1 MPIGDLLA
9 QITGQPNDHDGK
21 PAYDERN
28 TLKRKSDSQIQRP
41 LSTARENL
49 RSESTIRK
57 TVSPNKSAIS
67 NPKLSETKQSR
78 DVSSGTNRKPL
89 VLSNSKAIPDL
100 QNRESKQP
108 KKGSYAEIMARG
120 KAAHA
125 ILGQVGRITHKNI
138 ERPPSKREREEKKTL
153 KSLKKSKTSNS
164 NGLSGRL
171 GNGKERNTGKV
182 TPEPPKRIK
191 KSALA
196 TTGYTGTARPK
207 TNSLPRSSR
216 VSGSG
221 STRKDLDEKRI
232 SSKSKN
238 RYLSEDDDD
247 DEEEEEEYSEEDQ
260 HYESDLSD
268 MEADA
273 FEVDEEEEIAAK
285 IARREDAE
293 ALAEENRLKRE
304 KEAKRKKLAAMA
316 KSRSERRY

>member
-1 MPIGDLLA
+1 MPLIFKYIGDLLA
-9 QITGQPNDHDGK
+9 QITGQPNFDSEK
-21 PAYDERN
+21 PVYDDKN
-28 TLKRKSDSQIQRP
+28 LLNRKSNGQTQRP
-41 LSTARENL
+41 LTTAQGNSRPEGTT
-49 RSESTIRK
+49 RI
-57 TVSPNKSAIS
+57 TVPTSKSAT
-67 NPKLSETKQSR
+67 PKSSETSLSR
-78 DVSSGTNRKPL
+78 DVSMGTNKKPL
-89 VLSNSKAIPDL
+89 GSSNSKAVPNL
-100 QNRESKQP
+100 QNRETKQP

-138 ERPPSKREREEKKTL
+138 ERPLSKREREEKKTYMA
-153 KSLKKSKTSNS
+153 LKKPKTSAS
-164 NGLSGRL
+164 NDNPLRLNHKKERHSGR
-171 GNGKERNTGKV
+171 V

-191 KSALA
+191 KAALA

-207 TNSLPRSSR
+207 TSGLPRSSR
-216 VSGSG
+216 FSGSD
-221 STRKDLDEKRI
+221 STRKDLNEMRR
-232 SSKSKN
+232 SSKPTN
-238 RYLSEDDDD
+238 RYLSDD
-247 DEEEEEEYSEEDQ
+247 EEEEEYSEEDQ

-316 KSRSERRY
+316 KSRSGRR

>member
-1 MPIGDLLA
+1 MLIFTYIGDLLA
-9 QITGQPNDHDGK
+9 QITGQPNSDSEKLAHN
-21 PAYDERN
+21 ERN
-28 TLKRKSDSQIQRP
+28 LLKRKSDSQTQKP
-41 LSTARENL
+41 LSTARENS
-49 RSESTIRK
+49 RPESITRK
-57 TVSPNKSAIS
+57 TVQSSKSSIS
-67 NPKLSETKQSR
+67 NPKFSETKLSK
-78 DVSSGTNRKPL
+78 DVSSGTNKKPL
-89 VLSNSKAIPDL
+89 VSSNSKTVPGL

-153 KSLKKSKTSNS
+153 KSLKKTKTSTS
-164 NGLSGRL
+164 NEVLRRL
-171 GNGKERNTGKV
+171 DQGKQRNTGKV

-191 KSALA
+191 KAALA

-207 TNSLPRSSR
+207 TSSLPRSSGMSS
-216 VSGSG
+216 SGP
-221 STRKDLDEKRI
+221 TRKDLDERHS
-232 SSKSKN
+232 SSKSTN
-238 RYLSEDDDD
+238 RYLSED
-247 DEEEEEEYSEEDQ
+247 EEEEEYSDDDQ

-316 KSRSERRY
+316 KSRGERRY